1 MKMQYRLSEIRAMYE
16 HFYDEKMPGKL
27 AYVKALRFLINDFG
41 HKKIDSWLSENP
53 ATLGRI

>member
-1 MKMQYRLSEIRAMYE
+1 MQYRLSEIRAMYE